1 MRGATRPPCSR
12 PPPRRYFNPRTSC
25 GVRLTAADAAELP
38 EEFQSTH
45 LMRGATGYT
54 PLLPSMRT
62 FQSTHLM
69 RGATSSVR
77 TVLSDTVKNFNP
89 RTSCGVRLVN
99 PRALLPGFSISIHAP
114 HAGCDMGNADG
125 LATVL
130 NFNPRTS
137 CGVRRREGTLPYR
150 HKAISIHAPHA
161 GCDPSIGEPS
171 FPWAVF
177 QSTHLM
183 RGATAG
189 IPVPGGLDGIS
200 IHAPHAGC
208 DPASLGN
215 DGDLYLFQST
225 HLMRGATAGAL
236 LPGQEQ

>member
-1 MRGATRPPCSR
+1 MRGATNSGGC
-12 PPPRRYFNPRTSC
+12 RRVAGGISIHAPHAGCDGIHALIAIN
-25 GVRLTAADAAELP
+25 AD
-38 EEFQSTH
+38 
-45 LMRGATGYT
+45 
-54 PLLPSMRT
+54 
-62 FQSTHLM
+62 
-69 RGATSSVR
+69 
-77 TVLSDTVKNFNP
+77 
-89 RTSCGVRLVN
+89 
-99 PRALLPGFSISIHAP
+99 ISIHAP

-177 QSTHLM
+177 KSTHLM